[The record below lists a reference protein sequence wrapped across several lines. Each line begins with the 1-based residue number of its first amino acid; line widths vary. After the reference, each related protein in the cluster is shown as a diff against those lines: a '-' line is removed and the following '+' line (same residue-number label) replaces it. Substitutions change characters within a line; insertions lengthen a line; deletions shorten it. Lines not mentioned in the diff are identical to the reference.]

1 MDGPGP
7 QKAPRPSSVPRKRDH
22 AKAKDG
28 WLMPEI
34 GETRVKKA
42 SSSSARRSRS
52 VAGPCHGHADS
63 AVFTAADMPGSVG
76 DASAVV
82 DLTAATHE
90 DRCGAMGPPPV
101 PMAPRAPSG
110 RAARRSAAHPEI
122 DRNVLL
128 AANSAV
134 CLAVSAASTIVQY
147 AYMAPP
153 TSARASL
160 VQGSGAY
167 VEHDHIPPSGS
178 VPDSLEHALYGAIRD
193 HSYSRPEA
201 PACSPVYTAAGS
213 ATAGDGCP
221 TTTVSYSARASPVPT
236 TSTCNLSGCNVESSR
251 PTTPVVARASLAPSA
266 GVVNRDLVGA
276 AAATPSSSFPNGM
289 GAAVAMSAPASSA
302 AAVST
307 SSSSAAAAA
316 GTTTSSCSFTAL
328 SSSASGSAAPSTSST
343 ATVPISCAPML
354 VPGSRSRFWDRSQ
367 SSGADSDGTSGASS
381 PARARSPLRPT
392 GGAPAATTSILAGAE
407 AYLRTEGGEKG
418 RKARKA
424 TAAKVAAASQCA
436 ALVGNIS
443 ALGPGELRLAAC
455 AQVAEI
461 IQIAQTSGNLK
472 GVYVRRLKE
481 AASRVSDIV
490 DTLVTRNPESEAWKL
505 GNENARL
512 RMELSSLREENRSY
526 RREFEDMRKALKA
539 SASVA
544 EPAPAVMAAPTPVP
558 VKRKAQAATAEAA
571 AVPEPPAAPAAVKK
585 SRPARAAV
593 AGPTPAPVVGTER
606 APAAANWVAPTPAP
620 TGPGGVD
627 HDAFVR
633 AVIDVVAPILD
644 ARFAGIEDR
653 LNAAPT
659 LRPPLAADRGKAP
672 AIKPAPKV
680 AVRPKA
686 ATGAAAVRRNA
697 GEVST
702 PVPMEVVA
710 TPAVGVT
717 DSPPKKKTNRGG
729 VKWRLKMQR
738 RAARDAAVALT
749 APATAPVPVVSA
761 PRPAPRQRTAP
772 AAAAS
777 VVAAPA
783 VRARIAHVAP
793 PPAPVAPAPAPEGGA
808 WTTVVKRKKGKG
820 ARADGPPPP
829 TQAQAAPLPSGRGQQ
844 QRKQAAKPAVVFREP
859 KSAAVIIKL
868 LPAAA
873 AKGVGYREV
882 FAKASTVVDI
892 AAMGLREGLKVVR
905 TVRDA
910 RLLEFQPGPESAV
923 KADRVAEALRGALAG
938 MAEVVRPVKRGELY
952 VSGLDESVTV
962 DGLRDAI
969 ARAGNC
975 RRDDVRT
982 KHIGAGPGGLGASYV
997 MCPVAAAKVIVEMG
1011 YLVVGFT
1018 SARVEALE
1026 TRPIRCY
1033 RCYNVGHGA
1042 QTCPDTCPDRTN
1054 LCLRCGKSG
1063 HKMPDCTARN
1073 PHCAACAAGGL
1084 NAAHP
1089 TLARFCQPPYVKGK
1103 FVHPRTKQ
1111 RTGVTGV
1118 RAMDTSNA

>member
-1 MDGPGP
+1 
-7 QKAPRPSSVPRKRDH
+7 
-22 AKAKDG
+22 
-28 WLMPEI
+28 
-34 GETRVKKA
+34 
-42 SSSSARRSRS
+42 
-52 VAGPCHGHADS
+52 
-63 AVFTAADMPGSVG
+63 
-76 DASAVV
+76 
-82 DLTAATHE
+82 
-90 DRCGAMGPPPV
+90 
-101 PMAPRAPSG
+101 
-110 RAARRSAAHPEI
+110 
-122 DRNVLL
+122 
-128 AANSAV
+128 
-134 CLAVSAASTIVQY
+134 
-147 AYMAPP
+147 
-153 TSARASL
+153 
-160 VQGSGAY
+160 
-167 VEHDHIPPSGS
+167 
-178 VPDSLEHALYGAIRD
+178 
-193 HSYSRPEA
+193 
-201 PACSPVYTAAGS
+201 
-213 ATAGDGCP
+213 
-221 TTTVSYSARASPVPT
+221 
-236 TSTCNLSGCNVESSR
+236 
-251 PTTPVVARASLAPSA
+251 
-266 GVVNRDLVGA
+266 
-276 AAATPSSSFPNGM
+276 
-289 GAAVAMSAPASSA
+289 
-302 AAVST
+302 
-307 SSSSAAAAA
+307 
-316 GTTTSSCSFTAL
+316 
-328 SSSASGSAAPSTSST
+328 
-343 ATVPISCAPML
+343 ML

-392 GGAPAATTSILAGAE
+392 GGAPAASTSILAGAE

-585 SRPARAAV
+585 SRPARAA
-593 AGPTPAPVVGTER
+593 
-606 APAAANWVAPTPAP
+606 
-620 TGPGGVD
+620 
-627 HDAFVR
+627 
-633 AVIDVVAPILD
+633 
-644 ARFAGIEDR
+644 
-653 LNAAPT
+653 
-659 LRPPLAADRGKAP
+659 
-672 AIKPAPKV
+672 
-680 AVRPKA
+680 
-686 ATGAAAVRRNA
+686 
-697 GEVST
+697 
-702 PVPMEVVA
+702 
-710 TPAVGVT
+710 
-717 DSPPKKKTNRGG
+717 TNRGG

-772 AAAAS
+772 AAATS

-783 VRARIAHVAP
+783 VPARIPPAAP
-793 PPAPVAPAPAPEGGA
+793 PPPPVPPPPAPEGGA

-910 RLLEFQPGPESAV
+910 RLLEFQPGPESAA

-969 ARAGNC
+969 ARAGKC

-1026 TRPIRCY
+1026 ARPIRCY

-1089 TLARFCQPPYVKGK
+1089 TGLADFEGWIEEVGTVVARSRPRPLLVLGDFNAKSVAWGSPSTCARGESLEEWAIEQGLVVLNRGAAHTCVRQQGGSIVDITFASPELARRVRDWR
-1103 FVHPRTKQ
+1103 V
-1111 RTGVTGV
+1111 VTGV
-1118 RAMDTSNA
+1118 ETLSDHRYIRFSVSTQHPDPPSREPPVGDCPRWALQKLNREAFKEALIDATWASEPEVDPPDLNIEQEAEILRSLVTGVCDAAMPRRGRFRPSRKVYWWNPVLEGLRRACNSAHRQYTRHRRRRRRAADAAAVEAQLYEGYRSARETLRFAIRDAKNTAWGELLDSINEDPWGRPFKMVRNKLRAWAPPLTESLPRDVVCDVVGALFP